1 MRYADIKFPDIAN
14 GPGCRVSLWIS
25 GCHFHCEDCHNQ
37 ELWDFN
43 AGDVFDLEAES
54 KILNFLK
61 LDYCEGLSILGG
73 EPLELINNLALHTLL
88 MIVKSKFPNKS
99 IWVYTG
105 YKFEDIK
112 HRNIMKYIDVLVD
125 GQFEK
130 DKKIVDLK
138 FRGST
143 NQRKIDVQKSLIT
156 GETVELEF

>member
-1 MRYADIKFPDIAN
+1 MRYADIKFPDVAN
-14 GPGCRVSLWIS
+14 GPGVRVSLWIS
-25 GCHFHCEDCHNQ
+25 GCHFHCKDCHNQ

-43 AGDVFDLEAES
+43 TGEEFTTEEVGKIKKYLE
-54 KILNFLK
+54 
-61 LDYCEGLSILGG
+61 LDYCEGLSVLGG
-73 EPLELINNLALHTLL
+73 EPLEPVNEEELTMTLEY
-88 MIVKSKFPNKS
+88 VQVFYPKKT

-112 HRNIMKYIDVLVD
+112 HHRALKYIDVLVD

-143 NQRKIDVQKSLIT
+143 NQRKIDVQRSLIT
-156 GETVELEF
+156 GKTVELEF

>member
-43 AGDVFDLEAES
+43 AGEVFDLDA
-54 KILNFLK
+54 LDK
-61 LDYCEGLSILGG
+61 LCKYAKKDYCEGLSILGG
-73 EPLELINNLALHTLL
+73 EPLEPINADDLI
-88 MIVKSKFPNKS
+88 IVAHAFKNHFPNKS
-99 IWVYTG
+99 IWLYTG

-112 HRNIMKYIDVLVD
+112 HHRALKYIDVLVD

-130 DKKIVDLK
+130 NKKIIDLK

-143 NQRKIDVQKSLIT
+143 NQRKIDVQRSLIT
-156 GETVELEF
+156 GKAVELEF